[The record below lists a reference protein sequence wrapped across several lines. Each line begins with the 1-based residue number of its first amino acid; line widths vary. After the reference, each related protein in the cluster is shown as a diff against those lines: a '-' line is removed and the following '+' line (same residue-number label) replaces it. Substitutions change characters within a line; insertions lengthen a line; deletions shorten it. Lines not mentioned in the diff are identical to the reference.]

1 MLFLYPMKANQPLH
15 IVCFQNPYPPVYGGV
30 IDVYYKVKALHI
42 LGINVHFHCF
52 IDERNPD
59 LTALHSICEAVY
71 VYPRKFKF
79 FKLFSRYPFSVVTR
93 YSKQLYKNLEA
104 IDAPILCEGLQ
115 SSFVL
120 QQHAFPNRKKMLRL
134 HNIESNYYSGLAQ
147 SETRFWKRL
156 LFEREAKKYATYQA
170 VLAKFDR
177 VFTLSHF
184 EQAYVQE
191 QFGNGEYVPVFHGN
205 SRFSKLTD
213 FGDFAFYHGDLRMSD
228 NRKAVAFL
236 VDVFAQIPNY
246 HLVIASSK
254 AAGYVNKLIKG
265 IPSITYVALNTQN
278 QLDTLLSSA
287 QVNVML
293 SFQQSGTK
301 LKTINSLFKSR
312 HCLINKNMVDD
323 PKILALCTLA
333 STPDEFKLAIEEL
346 RFVDFTPEIQ
356 EQRQQVAE
364 TLLSDVKNAQ
374 KIIDFLVN

>member
-30 IDVYYKVKALHI
+30 IDVYYKVKALHT

-52 IDERNPD
+52 IDEKKPD

-147 SETRFWKRL
+147 SETRFFKKI
-156 LFEREAKKYATYQA
+156 LFQREAKKYDDYQA

-265 IPSITYVALNTQN
+265 IPSITYV
-278 QLDTLLSSA
+278 
-287 QVNVML
+287 
-293 SFQQSGTK
+293 QQSGTK

-312 HCLINKNMVDD
+312 HCVVNEYMVDD
-323 PKILALCTLA
+323 PEILALCTVA
-333 STPDEFKLAIEEL
+333 STPEEFKSAIEEL

-374 KIIDFLVN
+374 KIIDFLAN

>member
-1 MLFLYPMKANQPLH
+1 MKAIQTLH

-30 IDVYYKVKALHI
+30 IDVYYKVKALHA
-42 LGINVHFHCF
+42 LGTKIHFHCF
-52 IDERNPD
+52 IDEKEPD
-59 LTALHSICEAVY
+59 LTALHTLCEAVY
-71 VYPRKFKF
+71 VYPRRFKF
-79 FKLFSRYPFSVVTR
+79 FKLFSRYPFSVVSR
-93 YSKQLYKNLEA
+93 YSKKLVQNIEA
-104 IDAPILCEGLQ
+104 IDAPILFEGLQ

-120 QQHAFPNRKKMLRL
+120 HQHAFPNRKKMLRL
-134 HNIESNYYSGLAQ
+134 HNIESNYYTGLAQ
-147 SETRFWKRL
+147 SETRFFKKI
-156 LFEREAKKYATYQA
+156 LFQREAKKYADYQA

-177 VFTLSHF
+177 VFTLSLF
-184 EQAYVQE
+184 EQAYIQK

-236 VDVFAQIPNY
+236 IDVFAKIPNY

-346 RFVDFTPEIQ
+346 RFVDFTPKIQ

-374 KIIDFLVN
+374 KIIDYLAS